1 MDKIRESIRVR
12 TEQANELFKT
22 ELFHVA
28 QSIAENADSLYHCS
42 KSDILKIFPTCNYKS
57 ATHSKTND
65 SAIIVDLSVFKK
77 SHAINENTTF
87 PEFADSPRKKIL
99 NDSSSCL
106 RCDVIADR
114 V

>member
-12 TEQANELFKT
+12 TEQASELFKT

-87 PEFADSPRKKIL
+87 PEFADSPRKK
-99 NDSSSCL
+99 NTE
-106 RCDVIADR
+106 
-114 V
+114 

>member
-28 QSIAENADSLYHCS
+28 QSIAENADPLYYSS
-42 KSDILKIFPTCNYKS
+42 KSDVLKIFPTCNYKS
-57 ATHSKTND
+57 ATDSKTND
-65 SAIIVDLSVFKK
+65 SAIIVGLPVFTK

-87 PEFADSPRKKIL
+87 PEFADSPRKRIL

-106 RCDVIADR
+106 RCDVTADR
-114 V
+114 L